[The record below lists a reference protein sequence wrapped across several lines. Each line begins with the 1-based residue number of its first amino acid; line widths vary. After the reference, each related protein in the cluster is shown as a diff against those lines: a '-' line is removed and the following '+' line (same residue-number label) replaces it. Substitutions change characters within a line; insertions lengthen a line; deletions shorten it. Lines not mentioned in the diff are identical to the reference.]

1 MPGPLLHLGATVTCA
16 HLGQA
21 QPTSVNA
28 RVLVSGQPIATMT
41 STYSIMG
48 CTFPSISAGAPPCA
62 TAQWV
67 RGATRVLAAVRA
79 DPWLL
84 AAIGGVLVHE
94 LVEFDLQI
102 PALAA
107 VTVVLS
113 AARAHAK
120 WTAPGQADIRSMS

>member
-48 CTFPSISAGAPPCA
+48 CTFPSISVGAPPCA

-67 RGATRVLAAVRA
+67 RGATRVLA
-79 DPWLL
+79 
-84 AAIGGVLVHE
+84 GGVPVLLMDSQAVCVPTGTP
-94 LVEFDLQI
+94 LI
-102 PALAA
+102 PVAA
-107 VTVVLS
+107 QPRVVG
-113 AARAHAK
+113 
-120 WTAPGQADIRSMS
+120 T